1 MKVLK
6 SICIVIAGLIFIS
19 GCSDDAPK
27 FYSSYRDAVD
37 DNAIAKGW
45 IPNFMPKDATS
56 IYERHN
62 IESNQIA
69 VIFRSPSADF
79 LIEFN
84 KIKGRYDEYS
94 GKEFAARRAPTKY
107 SMSGA
112 RYYYRCSDEGI
123 GLLAVNS
130 EGDFYYIEPVVGEG
144 LAVLCNR
151 SLRG

>member
-1 MKVLK
+1 MKLLK

-45 IPNFMPKDATS
+45 IPDFIPKDATG

-62 IESNQIA
+62 IESNQTA

-79 LIEFN
+79 LAEFN
-84 KIKGRYDEYS
+84 EIKGRYNGYS
-94 GKEFAARRAPTKY
+94 GEEFAARHAPTKY
-107 SMSGA
+107 TMSGA
-112 RYYYRCSDEGI
+112 RYYYRCSDEGV
-123 GLLAVNS
+123 GLLAVNLK
-130 EGDFYYIEPVVGEG
+130 GDFYYVEPVISER
-144 LAVLCNR
+144 LAALCNGH
-151 SLRG
+151 LKE